1 MQRFLVCTIRN
12 KNSESAQPCRIEA
25 VRIKNASSPE
35 DVTTPLD
42 TVCFFF
48 AEAESIEQLYM
59 DSPIFCDASHVSS
72 FVSFGKNVKITS
84 PIYIY
89 GKVVRHKKTGKY
101 FVLNKDLKA
110 LIPLEGMPFSVIL
123 KP

>member
-12 KNSESAQPCRIEA
+12 KYSESAQPCRIEA
-25 VRIKNASSPE
+25 FRIKNASSPE
-35 DVTTPLD
+35 DVTTP
-42 TVCFFF
+42 
-48 AEAESIEQLYM
+48 
-59 DSPIFCDASHVSS
+59 IFCDASHVSS
-72 FVSFGKNVKITS
+72 FVRFGKNVKITS